1 MQKGWICFNLKWQS
15 MIYNMPEI
23 FINIWPTS
31 ETKEEPM
38 KYYMVEGLVG
48 VELLKTIVVQGV
60 HVEEQ

>member
-1 MQKGWICFNLKWQS
+1 